1 MTSIANRPLTS
12 APSTSTRTRTSGSKA
27 AHRRR
32 GPLHY
37 IGVGLSFG
45 LLGLVLLIA
54 VLVIALPTLT
64 KSTPYTVLTSS
75 MTPSYPAGTLVIVKP
90 TDVQQIRI
98 GDVVT
103 YQLES
108 NQPAVVTHRV
118 IQIIE
123 PTTAS
128 GTESFITKGDANSLP
143 DAKPVKPVQVRG
155 VVWYAVPYIGWVNNV
170 INGDARNAIVPIVAG
185 GLFLYAGFMG
195 ASTVVD
201 RRRKAKAAAAAEALE
216 NHEQSGERDEMDDAF
231 HDLFVAGRH

>member
-12 APSTSTRTRTSGSKA
+12 TPITSTPTRTSGSKA
-27 AHRRR
+27 AHRKR

-45 LLGLVLLIA
+45 LLALVLLIA
-54 VLVIALPTLT
+54 ALVIALPMLT

-75 MTPSYPAGTLVIVKP
+75 MTPSYPAGTLVVVKP

-170 INGDARNAIVPIVAG
+170 VNGDARNVIVPIVAG

>member
-12 APSTSTRTRTSGSKA
+12 TARPAGSRA
-27 AHRRR
+27 AHKKK

-45 LLGLVLLIA
+45 LLALVALIA
-54 VLVIALPTLT
+54 VLVIALPMLT

-75 MTPSYPAGTLVIVKP
+75 MTPSYPAGTLVVVKP

-103 YQLES
+103 YQITS

-118 IQIIE
+118 IQIVE
-123 PTTAS
+123 PTTAA
-128 GTESFITKGDANSLP
+128 GTMSFITKGDANSLP
-143 DAKPVKPVQVRG
+143 DAAPVKPVQVRG

-170 INGDARNAIVPIVAG
+170 VNGDARNAIVPIVAG

-195 ASTVVD
+195 ASTIVD
-201 RRRKAKAAAAAEALE
+201 RRRKAKAAAAAAVEADQ
-216 NHEQSGERDEMDDAF
+216 NHEQIGERDEMDDAF
-231 HDLFVAGRH
+231 RDLFVAGRH

>member
-1 MTSIANRPLTS
+1 MTTIANRPL
-12 APSTSTRTRTSGSKA
+12 AAGTRPAGARA
-27 AHRRR
+27 AHKPVKKK
-32 GPLHY
+32 GVVHY

-45 LLGLVLLIA
+45 LLALVALVA
-54 VLVIALPTLT
+54 VLVIALPMVT

-75 MTPSYPAGTLVIVKP
+75 MTPNYPAGTLVIVKP

-103 YQLES
+103 YQITS

-123 PTTAS
+123 PTTAA
-128 GTESFITKGDANSLP
+128 GTVSFITKGDANSLP
-143 DAKPVKPVQVRG
+143 DAAPVKPVQVRG

-170 INGDARNAIVPIVAG
+170 VNGDARNVIVPVVAG

-195 ASTVVD
+195 ASTIID
-201 RRRKAKAAAAAEALE
+201 RRRKAKRAAAAAEAVDQ
-216 NHEQSGERDEMDDAF
+216 NHERIEEGDVMDEAF
-231 HDLFVAGRH
+231 RELFVAGRH

>member
-1 MTSIANRPLTS
+1 MTTIANRPRTTLIPERSQT
-12 APSTSTRTRTSGSKA
+12 TRAGA
-27 AHRRR
+27 AHKKK
-32 GPLHY
+32 GVLHY

-45 LLGLVLLIA
+45 LLALIALIA
-54 VLVIALPTLT
+54 VLVIALPMLT

-90 TDVQQIRI
+90 TDVQQIHI
-98 GDVVT
+98 GDVIT

-118 IQIIE
+118 IQIVE
-123 PTTAS
+123 PTTPS

-143 DAKPVKPVQVRG
+143 DAKPVQPVQVRG
-155 VVWYAVPYIGWVNNV
+155 VVWYAVPFIGWVNNV
-170 INGDARNAIVPIVAG
+170 VNGDARSVIVPIVAG

-201 RRRKAKAAAAAEALE
+201 RRRKAKAAALAAADQD
-216 NHEQSGERDEMDDAF
+216 HEQSGERGEMDDAF
-231 HDLFVAGRH
+231 RELFVAGRH